1 MEKRIFSSEIFG
13 KEVETITGRPVGV
26 VEDIVIDTDDGS
38 IRYILI
44 SAKGNVMSG
53 PHKVDDYGRMVVET
67 NRIRIDGNKLIIN

>member
-1 MEKRIFSSEIFG
+1 MDKGIFSKEIFG
-13 KEVETITGRPVGV
+13 KEVETIAGRAVGT

-44 SAKGNVMSG
+44 AAKGNVMSG
-53 PHKVDDYGRMVVET
+53 PHKVDEYGRMVVET

>member
-1 MEKRIFSSEIFG
+1 MEKRIFSREIFG
-13 KEVETITGRPVGV
+13 KEVETITGRAVGT

-44 SAKGNVMSG
+44 SAKGNVMGG

-67 NRIRIDGNKLIIN
+67 NRIRIEGNKLIIN